1 MGERSRTWAVLLLAA
16 TFVAGAAVG
25 VGAGALW
32 MKRPGRGPSA
42 LLGTLTEQL
51 QLTPA
56 QRDSVG
62 GVIWSHWN
70 RTNSLW
76 DTVRPRFDTLR
87 ADMDSQ
93 LVRLLTPEQATKYR
107 SLIVERRHRRE
118 QEGRSSGIV
127 PR

>member
-1 MGERSRTWAVLLLAA
+1 MGERSKTWAVLLLAA

-25 VGAGALW
+25 IGTGALW
-32 MKRPGRGPSA
+32 MKPSPRGPAA
-42 LLGTLTEQL
+42 LLGVLNDQL
-51 QLTPA
+51 QLTQG

-76 DTVRPRFDTLR
+76 DTVKPRFDTLR
-87 ADMDSQ
+87 ADMDSE

-118 QEGRSSGIV
+118 LEGRSSGTV